1 MPELASVPELPPE
14 IVSDITPD
22 LTPAVTPEI
31 VPEIVPDITPDMSRI
46 TDQDAR
52 EAEALHD
59 AASNRSL
66 AAAQQLMAELAGSLE
81 GLDDLAPYLDR
92 LVAAVNANIDGCDA
106 VGVTVVMEDRPRT
119 AAYTT
124 AGTLEID
131 AVQYAVGDGPC
142 LDAFRNG
149 RENLVDFAGGEERW
163 PAFMAGCDV
172 GEVQSLLALPLES
185 GGRRFG
191 ALNLYGYARHAFD
204 HSDLVLVRMAAARAA
219 DALAAAVQIA
229 GAREV
234 AAQMEQAMAS
244 RAVIEQAKGVLMGRH
259 SISEIVAFELLRRQ
273 SQEQNLKLRVLAAQI
288 VAEAR
293 SSRSEAL

>member
-1 MPELASVPELPPE
+1 MVDQATNTVVPDDDVAAAAELHEEAGSRDLDAAEQLMHELSGTLDGVE
-14 IVSDITPD
+14 D
-22 LTPAVTPEI
+22 LTPY
-31 VPEIVPDITPDMSRI
+31 
-46 TDQDAR
+46 
-52 EAEALHD
+52 
-59 AASNRSL
+59 
-66 AAAQQLMAELAGSLE
+66 LE
-81 GLDDLAPYLDR
+81 R
-92 LVAAVNANIDGCDA
+92 LVQSVNANIDGCDS
-106 VGVTVVMEDRPRT
+106 VGVTVVMEDRTRT

-163 PAFMAGCDV
+163 PAFMAGCEA

-204 HSDLVLVRMAAARAA
+204 HTDLVLVRMAAARAA
-219 DALAAAVQIA
+219 DALAAAVQVA

>member
-1 MPELASVPELPPE
+1 MAELASVPDLAPEPPQGP
-14 IVSDITPD
+14 SDATESS
-22 LTPAVTPEI
+22 VTP
-31 VPEIVPDITPDMSRI
+31 VPSVSAQITA
-46 TDQDAR
+46 QDAR
-52 EAEALHD
+52 EAEMLHD
-59 AASNRSL
+59 NAGDRSL
-66 AAAQQLMAELAGSLE
+66 AAAQRLMEELAGSLD

-106 VGVTVVMEDRPRT
+106 VGVTVVMDDRPRT

-131 AVQYAVGDGPC
+131 AVQYSVGDGPC

-163 PAFMAGCDV
+163 PAFMEGCDV
-172 GEVQSLLALPLES
+172 GDVQSLLALPLES

-191 ALNLYGYARHAFD
+191 ALNLYGYERHAFD
-204 HSDLVLVRMAAARAA
+204 HTDLVLVRMAAAREA
-219 DALAAAVQIA
+219 DALAAAVQVA

-259 SISEIVAFELLRRQ
+259 SITEIVAFELLRRQ
-273 SQEQNLKLRVLAAQI
+273 SQEQNLKLRVLAAQL